1 MNVEV
6 ATKLV
11 AVALIAWAHIRVE
24 RRGRERDAQWR
35 ALSRAKGAWT
45 RGPAALEVRVVSAD
59 GGPVNLGTSVETT
72 ESLGPDAVLECEG
85 LTVQVVDGP
94 KLALR
99 RGAKLEVKGIAGAE
113 RKFVRAVTTE
123 DSAKLEYS
131 YMLAPERTLWLI
143 GALSRDLSGHEQ
155 GPFRGEVIGEI
166 EPLDGA
172 YKLSAKPP
180 DRWISG
186 CGTPLALVAATL
198 TAPAALAGYTVAFW
212 LSFALVLLALGGQY
226 ITVPDEP
233 PRAQPDPERVRAAPN
248 DEREAATTEGV
259 EAEAR
264 ESQPKLNS

>member
-1 MNVEV
+1 VNIDL
-6 ATKLV
+6 ASKLV

-24 RRGRERDAQWR
+24 RRGRERDARWR
-35 ALSRAKGAWT
+35 ALARAKGAWT
-45 RGPAALEVRVVSAD
+45 SGPAALEVRVVSQD

-72 ESLGPDAVLECEG
+72 ESLGSDAVLTCDG

-123 DSAKLEYS
+123 DSAQLEYS
-131 YMLAPERTLWLI
+131 YLLAPERTLWLI
-143 GALSRDLSGHEQ
+143 GALPRDLSGHEQ
-155 GPFRGEVIGEI
+155 GPFRGEVLGEI
-166 EPLDGA
+166 EPLGGA

-186 CGTPLALVAATL
+186 CGTPLALIAATL

-233 PRAQPDPERVRAAPN
+233 PSTTPEPERVRAAPN
-248 DEREAATTEGV
+248 DERDEHALDAVEAATP
-259 EAEAR
+259 EAQ
-264 ESQPKLNS
+264 SKLNS